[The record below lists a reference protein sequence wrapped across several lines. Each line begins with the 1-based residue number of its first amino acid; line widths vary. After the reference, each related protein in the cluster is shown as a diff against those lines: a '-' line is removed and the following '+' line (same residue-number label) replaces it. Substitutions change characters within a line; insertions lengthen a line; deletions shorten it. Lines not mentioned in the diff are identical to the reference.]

1 MAAAPTHNAAHLT
14 AGPELEIAA
23 DPSAIIRWT
32 ISCGYVRFKWGLLH
46 ALESRDTAISATP
59 SKKPPALEVPLLIA
73 DLQVNVID
81 YLFYPGNFSADTP
94 ERK

>member
-1 MAAAPTHNAAHLT
+1 MQRVFLK
-14 AGPELEIAA
+14 EYR
-23 DPSAIIRWT
+23 IIRKDIYGIHGIVNDPVQCAEHGPQEET
-32 ISCGYVRFKWGLLH
+32 RAFLK
-46 ALESRDTAISATP
+46 SATP

-94 ERK
+94 ER